1 MGDEKEAVMGQ
12 LQTERR
18 QYEKQVVQLVN
29 QQEQIL
35 TEREGNIYKCNNFH
49 IHTQSQKD
57 VQVSHRER
65 VRCTGVTER

>member
-35 TEREGNIYKCNNFH
+35 TEREGNIYKCN

>member
-35 TEREGNIYKCNNFH
+35 TEREGNIYNNLH

-57 VQVSHRER
+57 VQVLQRE
-65 VRCTGVTER
+65 GKM

>member
-1 MGDEKEAVMGQ
+1 MGQ

-35 TEREGNIYKCNNFH
+35 TEREGNINKCYNFH

-57 VQVSHRER
+57 VLVSHRER